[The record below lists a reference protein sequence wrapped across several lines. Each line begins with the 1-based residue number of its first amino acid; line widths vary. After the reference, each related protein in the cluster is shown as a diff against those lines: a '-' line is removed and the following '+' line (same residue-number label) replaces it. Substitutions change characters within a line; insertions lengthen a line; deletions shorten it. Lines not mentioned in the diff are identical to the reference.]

1 MTTSPLPSA
10 PCAEL
15 LHSAQLRRHI
25 DPQSLGFASTAELL
39 QEPFSWIG
47 QQRAQ
52 AAAEFGLAIQQPD
65 YHLFVLGDEGSGRT
79 SLLRRAMLAEAMRRP
94 AAPDICFVHNFAV
107 PERPLAL
114 RLPAGQGRILRRR
127 MEALTDKLPRQLE
140 AALSEPARR
149 SGIEQIYHQARQ
161 REDAAFDQLQD
172 WARERGLD
180 IGRDNGQLVIR
191 MGADS
196 KDHPAPGQEAL
207 PPEAADGADD
217 PVLPQGAAGETTAP
231 LEYQLR
237 LELAQFRGQVRLWE
251 QQRDEALQAFYREAA
266 TPLWAAAL
274 ARLGEGLGPQGEHA
288 ATLQRWQSQVQ
299 AEWLKQIELWV
310 PRSIAQEADEIFDGG
325 GTDDD
330 AEQEDERHRQEA
342 GLQSLRALSQVN
354 LVVDHHGE
362 SHAPVVIEDQPSL
375 RNLFGTIDPP
385 SHEDEHRSDFSCIR
399 GGSVLRAD
407 GGFLLLHLRDLAG
420 TGPDSEAA
428 WQYLRRV
435 LRTRQLRIE
444 DVHASQGPSSSGALL
459 PELLPLAFK
468 LVLIGSEDS
477 YYQLQETDP
486 DMARRFRCKVE
497 FSAQFKA
504 TPATWRATAA
514 LMAQR
519 CAQYRLPHCDAGA
532 TARLLEES
540 HREADDQQRQ
550 SGRLNTLEALLIE
563 SAQYA
568 QQEAQQA
575 APAAPAGECLVRE
588 AHVEAAIAARRLRH
602 NAMEEALHDAIAEG
616 EHVIAFGGRLVGQL
630 NGLSQIDTGDHR
642 FGLPA
647 RISARTYAGQDGV
660 LNIER
665 EVAMSGPIHDKGVLI
680 LQSYLTS
687 LFSELAPLALNASV
701 VFEQEYSGVEGDS
714 ASCAELLAL
723 LSSLSGLPLLQNIA
737 VTGALNQHGE
747 ILPVGGLNEKIE
759 GWFDLCAEQ
768 GLDGSHG
775 VLIPARNQRHLML
788 AGRVIAA
795 VQAGRFHVYTAGHAS
810 QAVALLMEQGDCLP
824 CASPLASAGPQPL
837 PPLVMQRAEA
847 RLRQFRL
854 AIQKADARQRPQRA
868 RERGLRQLAR
878 QKHD

>member
-127 MEALTDKLPRQLE
+127 METLTDKLPGQLE
-140 AALSEPARR
+140 TALSEPARR

-161 REDAAFDQLQD
+161 LEDTAFAQLQD
-172 WARERGLD
+172 WARVLGLD
-180 IGRDNGQLVIR
+180 IARDNGQLVIR
-191 MGADS
+191 MAGSAQGDTKENPPADQEP
-196 KDHPAPGQEAL
+196 PAQAAIDGGESAL
-207 PPEAADGADD
+207 PDAPADD
-217 PVLPQGAAGETTAP
+217 ATPP

-251 QQRDEALQAFYREAA
+251 QQRDEALQAFYREVA
-266 TPLWAAAL
+266 TPLWTAAL
-274 ARLGEGLGPQGEHA
+274 ERLGEGLAPQGEHA

-325 GTDDD
+325 GADDD
-330 AEQEDERHRQEA
+330 SEQDDERHRQES
-342 GLQSLRALSQVN
+342 GLQALRALSQVN

-420 TGPDSEAA
+420 TGPDNEAA

-444 DVHASQGPSSSGALL
+444 DVHASQGPSSSSALL

-477 YYQLQETDP
+477 YYQLQDADP

-497 FSAQFKA
+497 FSTQFKA
-504 TPATWRATAA
+504 STATYRATAA

-519 CAQYRLPHCDAGA
+519 CAQYRLPHCDASGA
-532 TARLLEES
+532 ARLLEES
-540 HREADDQQRQ
+540 HREADDQLRQ

-568 QQEAQQA
+568 QRAMEA
-575 APAAPAGECLVRE
+575 APQSERLVTAAD
-588 AHVEAAIAARRLRH
+588 VEAAIAARRLRH

-647 RISARTYAGQDGV
+647 RISARTFAGQDGV

-687 LFSELAPLALNASV
+687 LFGDLAPLALNASV
-701 VFEQEYSGVEGDS
+701 VFEQEYSGIEGDS

-759 GWFDLCAEQ
+759 GWFDLCTEQ

-788 AGRVIAA
+788 DGRVIAA
-795 VQAGRFHVYTAGHAS
+795 VQAGRFHVYTAEHAS
-810 QAVALLMEQGDCLP
+810 QAVALLMEQDDCQP
-824 CASPLASAGPQPL
+824 CAGPQAAAGPL
-837 PPLVMQRAEA
+837 PLPVQVMQRAEA

-854 AIQKADARQRPQRA
+854 ALQKAETAPKRTQRQHSKRVA
-868 RERGLRQLAR
+868 ESLRSR
-878 QKHD
+878 